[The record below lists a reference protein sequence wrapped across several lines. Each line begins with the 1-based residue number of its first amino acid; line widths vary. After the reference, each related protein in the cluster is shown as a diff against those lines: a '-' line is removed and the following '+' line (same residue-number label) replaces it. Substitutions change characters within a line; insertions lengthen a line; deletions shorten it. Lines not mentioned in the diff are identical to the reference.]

1 MPNKYTLTLGG
12 QPADDTLYT
21 LITSLE
27 VEEGMDMA
35 TAMQISLPVSRS
47 DSGDLAYVADARF
60 APLAPVTVVATA
72 GGSGAAG
79 VTTGPAGAVASALGG
94 GSAPSADQCIFDG
107 YVLSQKLRL
116 ETGVTN
122 STVSIWGQDASWLM
136 SQTEKA
142 REWPDVTDSDV
153 AATIFG
159 EYGITPSDQNTQDD
173 SASHTSDT
181 HSLMQRGTDIAF
193 LRMLA
198 RRGGK
203 ACRIACADKPGQR
216 TGFFATPKLDGDP
229 AVTLTLND
237 PANWTVSALDF
248 EWDATRPTAVAAR
261 TALFSDSDPGG
272 AVGDTSDSGLKN
284 LSDQDLATFAGK
296 PTTVMLTA
304 AVDNVGDLTLRAK
317 ALLREAGWFA
327 RCDGEADAD
336 RVGVVLRPGM
346 LVAVTGVGAM
356 FSGSWLIWSV
366 RHKFTQE
373 GHKMNFTLLRNGVGA
388 TAASGGSLLSA
399 AAGAL

>member
-1 MPNKYTLTLGG
+1 MATSYQLTLGG
-12 QPADDTLYT
+12 QAADDTLYT

-35 TAMQISLPVSRS
+35 SAIQISLPVSRS
-47 DSGDLAYVADARF
+47 DQGDLAFVSDTRF
-60 APLAPVTVVATA
+60 APLASAAVVATA
-72 GGSGAAG
+72 SGGASGA
-79 VTTGPAGAVASALGG
+79 TSGPGGAVASALGG
-94 GSAPSADQCIFDG
+94 GSAPSAAQCIFDG

-116 ETGVTN
+116 ETGITN

-136 SQTEKA
+136 NQTEKA
-142 REWPDVTDSDV
+142 REWADVTDADV

-159 EYGITPSDQNTQDD
+159 EYGITPSDQNSQDD

-203 ACRIACADKPGQR
+203 VCRIACADKPGQR

-237 PANWTVSALDF
+237 PANWTVNALDF
-248 EWDATRPTAVAAR
+248 EWDATRPTAVATR
-261 TALFSDSDPGG
+261 SALFSDSDPEG

-284 LSDQDLATFAGK
+284 LSDRDLATFAGQ

-336 RVGVVLRPGM
+336 RVGTVLRPGM
-346 LVAVTGVGAM
+346 LVTVNGVGAT

-388 TAASGGSLLSA
+388 AGASGGSALSA
-399 AAGAL
+399 LAGAL

>member
-1 MPNKYTLTLGG
+1 MANSYTLTLGG
-12 QPADDTLYT
+12 QSADSTLYS

-35 TAMQISLPVSRS
+35 SAIQISLPVSRTDQGDLTYIS
-47 DSGDLAYVADARF
+47 DSRF
-60 APLAPVTVVATA
+60 APLAPVAVVATA
-72 GGSGAAG
+72 SGGAG
-79 VTTGPAGAVASALGG
+79 GGTAGPLGAVASALGG
-94 GSAPSADQCIFDG
+94 GSAFSAAQCIFDG

-122 STVSIWGQDASWLM
+122 STASIWGQDASWLM
-136 SQTEKA
+136 SQTEKS
-142 REWPDVTDSDV
+142 REWADVTDADV

-159 EYGITPSDQNTQDD
+159 EYGITPSDQNSQDD

-203 ACRIACADKPGQR
+203 VCRIACADTPGQR

-229 AVTLTLND
+229 AFTLTLND

-248 EWDATRPTAVAAR
+248 EWDATRPTAVVAR
-261 TALFSDSDPGG
+261 SALFSDSDPEG

-284 LSDQDLATFAGK
+284 LSDSDLATFAGQ

-304 AVDNVGDLTLRAK
+304 AVDNAGDLTLRAK

-336 RVGVVLRPGM
+336 RLGVVLRPGM
-346 LVAVTGVGAM
+346 LVAVKGVGAT
-356 FSGSWLIWSV
+356 FSGSWLVWSV

-388 TAASGGSLLSA
+388 AGASGGGLLSA
-399 AAGAL
+399 LAGAL

>member
-1 MPNKYTLTLGG
+1 
-12 QPADDTLYT
+12 
-21 LITSLE
+21 
-27 VEEGMDMA
+27 
-35 TAMQISLPVSRS
+35 
-47 DSGDLAYVADARF
+47 
-60 APLAPVTVVATA
+60 
-72 GGSGAAG
+72 
-79 VTTGPAGAVASALGG
+79 
-94 GSAPSADQCIFDG
+94 
-107 YVLSQKLRL
+107 
-116 ETGVTN
+116 
-122 STVSIWGQDASWLM
+122 
-136 SQTEKA
+136 
-142 REWPDVTDSDV
+142 
-153 AATIFG
+153 
-159 EYGITPSDQNTQDD
+159 
-173 SASHTSDT
+173 
-181 HSLMQRGTDIAF
+181 MQRGTDIAF

-261 TALFSDSDPGG
+261 TALFSDSDPDG